1 MKVLIAGSS
10 GMIGELILKHCLN
23 SIEINEVRSLVR
35 KPSITKHEKLKE
47 IVIENFENYPKQI
60 DLFKEIDV
68 AFFCIGVYT
77 GQVPDAI
84 FKLITVNY
92 AAEFATALKRES
104 PKATLCLLSGMGADR
119 TEKSR
124 TSFAKYKGMAEN
136 QISALN
142 LKFYAFRPGYIYPV
156 ESRKE
161 PNIGYQFFRFIY
173 PFTKH
178 LGKGASIKSTELALA
193 MFKVGLNGAETEIL
207 ENREI
212 FKYL

>member
-1 MKVLIAGSS
+1 MKVLIAGST

-35 KPSITKHEKLKE
+35 KPSITKHVKLKE
-47 IVIENFENYPKQI
+47 IVIENFEDYPKHI

-92 AAEFATALKRES
+92 ATEFATALKRES

-124 TSFAKYKGMAEN
+124 TSFARYKGMAEN
-136 QISALN
+136 RISLLN

-156 ESRKE
+156 VQRKE

-173 PFTKH
+173 PITKYF
-178 LGKGASIKSTELALA
+178 GKGASIKSSELALA

>member
-1 MKVLIAGSS
+1 MKILIAGST
-10 GMIGELILKHCLN
+10 GMIGKLILEHCLN
-23 SIEINEVRSLVR
+23 SIEVNEVRSLVR
-35 KPSITKHEKLKE
+35 KPTAAKHSKLKE
-47 IVIENFENYPKQI
+47 IVIENFEDYPKHI
-60 DLFKEIDV
+60 DLFKDIDV

-77 GQVPDAI
+77 GQVTDAI

-92 AAEFATALKRES
+92 AAEFAAALKRES

-124 TSFAKYKGMAEN
+124 TPFAKYKGMAEN
-136 QISALN
+136 QISELN

-156 ESRKE
+156 EQRKE

-173 PFTKH
+173 PITKY
-178 LGKGASIKSTELALA
+178 LGKGASIKSSELALA

>member
-1 MKVLIAGSS
+1 MKVLIAGST

-35 KPSITKHEKLKE
+35 KPTITKHEKLKE
-47 IVIENFENYPKQI
+47 IVIENFENYSKHI

-92 AAEFATALKRES
+92 ATEFATALKRES
-104 PKATLCLLSGMGADR
+104 PKATLCMLSGMGADR

-124 TSFAKYKGMAEN
+124 TSFARYKGMAEN
-136 QISALN
+136 RISLLN
-142 LKFYAFRPGYIYPV
+142 LKFHAFRPAYIYAV
-156 ESRKE
+156 EQRKE

-173 PFTKH
+173 PITKYF
-178 LGKGASIKSTELALA
+178 GKGASIKSSELALA

>member
-1 MKVLIAGSS
+1 MKVLIAGST

-35 KPSITKHEKLKE
+35 KPSITKHVKLKE
-47 IVIENFENYPKQI
+47 IVIENFEDYSKHI

-92 AAEFATALKRES
+92 ATEFATALKRES
-104 PKATLCLLSGMGADR
+104 PKVTLCMLSGMGADR

-124 TSFAKYKGMAEN
+124 TSFARYKGMAEN
-136 QISALN
+136 RISLLN
-142 LKFYAFRPGYIYPV
+142 LKFHAFRPAYIYAV
-156 ESRKE
+156 EQRKE

-173 PFTKH
+173 PITKY
-178 LGKGASIKSTELALA
+178 LGKGASIKSSELALA